1 MRALQVAF
9 AGIQHEPLQHAA
21 LLRELFAQG
30 AGASVIPPRARRR
43 GGGGTAGGYELPWH
57 RATFR
62 SRAAAR
68 RGNRRNPLN
77 EYMKR
82 HDHLTTAESDTRRSC
97 EARDLPPHSQHESV
111 DPSPGVI
118 ANSGSPNAGI
128 PFGESRHFDLR
139 EFVAERV
146 LQRFVLDD
154 RPRSRRAAAAVLL
167 RFAQRHKLQ
176 IFRLGRTR
184 LYRIDDF
191 FRALACESQVR
202 IDRLVRRAAE

>member
-1 MRALQVAF
+1 MV
-9 AGIQHEPLQHAA
+9 
-21 LLRELFAQG
+21 
-30 AGASVIPPRARRR
+30 SDRRR
-43 GGGGTAGGYELPWH
+43 SWSRLSARNR
-57 RATFR
+57 RATRPSTFGI
-62 SRAAAR
+62 SRR
-68 RGNRRNPLN
+68 ERLRLTLN
-77 EYMKR
+77 NYMQR
-82 HDHLTTAESDTRRSC
+82 HTSSQTVKTERVGSC
-97 EARDLPPHSQHESV
+97 EARDLPPHSQQESV

-154 RPRSRRAAAAVLL
+154 RARSRRAAAAVLL

-184 LYRIDDF
+184 LYRADDF

-202 IDRLVRRAAE
+202 IDRLLRKAAQ